1 MDIVEIHTGFYT
13 FTTYIVHLS
22 TTKKNESS
30 NKFKK
35 IK

>member
-22 TTKKNESS
+22 TTKKKW
-30 NKFKK
+30 KF
-35 IK
+35 